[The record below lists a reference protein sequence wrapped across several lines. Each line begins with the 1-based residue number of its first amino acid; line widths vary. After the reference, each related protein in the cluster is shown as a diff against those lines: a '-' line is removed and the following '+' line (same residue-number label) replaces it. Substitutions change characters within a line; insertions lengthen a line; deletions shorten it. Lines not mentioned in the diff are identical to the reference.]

1 MIHFLIS
8 SPEPGLKN
16 LMACNNFALDGFNCP
31 FTNIVFTIICLT
43 IDHYPDKTIGM
54 YNEQVYQL
62 RVFKFSMQVH
72 NLFTKNK
79 HHAKASKSFANI
91 LNRWIAGE

>member
-1 MIHFLIS
+1 MT
-8 SPEPGLKN
+8 
-16 LMACNNFALDGFNCP
+16 CNNFALDRFNCP

-43 IDHYPDKTIGM
+43 IDHYLGKTIGM

-72 NLFTKNK
+72 NNVFAKTNTMQKLIKTLQKKNMLK
-79 HHAKASKSFANI
+79 KTTPIKK
-91 LNRWIAGE
+91 

>member
-8 SPEPGLKN
+8 SPEPGLKD

-72 NLFTKNK
+72 ISSRKTKTMQK
-79 HHAKASKSFANI
+79 LLKALQIF
-91 LNRWIAGE
+91 

>member
-1 MIHFLIS
+1 MT
-8 SPEPGLKN
+8 
-16 LMACNNFALDGFNCP
+16 CNNFALDRFNCP
-31 FTNIVFTIICLT
+31 FTNIVFAIICLT
-43 IDHYPDKTIGM
+43 IDHYLGKTIGM

-72 NLFTKNK
+72 NPFTKNK
-79 HHAKASKSFANI
+79 HHAKASKSFVNI